1 MKGLLMRAAGTGE
14 ELEMIYQ
21 DHKGNI
27 SQRKVK
33 VLTVNEE
40 SFHAYCFIRR
50 QQRTF
55 KLNNTLSIA
64 PARKMRRGA

>member
-1 MKGLLMRAAGTGE
+1 MKGLLMRAAETGE

-21 DHKGNI
+21 DNKGNI
-27 SQRKVK
+27 SHRKIK
-33 VLTVNEE
+33 VLTVNED
-40 SFHAYCFIRR
+40 SFRAYCFIRR

-64 PARKMRRGA
+64 PTRKMRRGA